1 MFSFVPDAERLSQIF
16 SQAIAPTFFLG
27 AVAAFVSL
35 MASRLSAIVARLQ
48 TLNAITDDEHG
59 RIHLKADIERLRRRA
74 SLLNSGILASLRGG
88 LCATLLLAILFVSEF
103 FGLKYAYGAGLLF
116 VISHS
121 FWGLRYFVSHKKLV
135 SASVRQTSTGPQV
148 SMKYGYWR

>member
-59 RIHLKADIERLRRRA
+59 RIHLKADIELLRRRA

-88 LCATLLLAILFVSEF
+88 LCATVS
-103 FGLKYAYGAGLLF
+103 
-116 VISHS
+116 
-121 FWGLRYFVSHKKLV
+121 
-135 SASVRQTSTGPQV
+135 TSTTAVQMPVANMSIGV
-148 SMKYGYWR
+148 STPSFTLIPG